1 MVVAFGN
8 AGAVGVLLG
17 RMAGMVLVPKGKAR
31 FFFFSVQR
39 PQSLFFLPGWLLF
52 ALLHC
57 LYRLASLLLLPSGG
71 SKRKVGGTLLF

>member
-17 RMAGMVLVPKGKAR
+17 RMAGMVLVPEGKAR

-39 PQSLFFLPGWLLF
+39 PQSLFFFPVGFCLLCF
-52 ALLHC
+52 TV
-57 LYRLASLLLLPSGG
+57 SVTLLLCFFFQVVVLRG
-71 SKRKVGGTLLF
+71 R